1 MKRLRPVKIHG
12 MEMKDRT
19 EKSGCLLC
27 GGKRKKVIHKFESL
41 PKSRRGKQKLDIVK
55 CSNRECGF
63 VASYPPVPND
73 HWADKYAGDYW
84 RDYQTSIGERRIDE
98 RFEEFEMISA
108 ERIKYLESFYR
119 LLPPGLRFKPTGRL
133 LDVGCSMG
141 FLVDAAET
149 AGFKAY
155 GIDPNQQDVDEGRER
170 YGVFIEKH
178 AIEDYGE
185 NSFDVIMCFNTIEHV
200 PRPELLVEE
209 MAKRLAPKGCLVLGT
224 HDIECENYINEG
236 VNWKHIKPAEH
247 LYYFSRETLS
257 QLGARYGLRAFW
269 HAKPI
274 ENSIVTYFVRG

>member
-141 FLVDAAET
+141 FLVDAAGGVPERR
-149 AGFKAY
+149 GVGGSRQHGDGQKCE
-155 GIDPNQQDVDEGRER
+155 QGREQDR
-170 YGVFIEKH
+170 DRPAGVAEQH
-178 AIEDYGE
+178 GVD
-185 NSFDVIMCFNTIEHV
+185 
-200 PRPELLVEE
+200 LL
-209 MAKRLAPKGCLVLGT
+209 G
-224 HDIECENYINEG
+224 
-236 VNWKHIKPAEH
+236 
-247 LYYFSRETLS
+247 
-257 QLGARYGLRAFW
+257 
-269 HAKPI
+269 
-274 ENSIVTYFVRG
+274 